1 MSAHLFPDN
10 TVLCNFASVH
20 QLDLLAKL
28 LDGNGRWV
36 EAVAYECQ
44 RSARFYPDLATV
56 HSDGWL
62 GEPVEVSEMADVLQV
77 EGIRKAVFGGTD
89 AKPTQ
94 HLGEAQTIH
103 ILARWADYKDSIW
116 LSDDQESL
124 RVARSQG
131 IAVRETQHLVA
142 EAAQYGF
149 IPTAEAGFTMLQQM
163 VAQGQN
169 PALPH
174 RATDL
179 LNLS

>member
-36 EAVAYECQ
+36 EAVAHECD
-44 RSARFYPDLATV
+44 RSRQFYPDLATV

-62 GEPVEVSEMADVLQV
+62 GEPIEICDEADTRQV

-89 AKPTQ
+89 AQPTQ
-94 HLGEAQTIH
+94 HLGEAQSIH
-103 ILARWADYKDSIW
+103 ILTRWPDYKDSVW
-116 LSDDQESL
+116 LSDDRESL
-124 RVARSQG
+124 RVARNQG
-131 IAVRETQHLVA
+131 VAVRETQHLVA
-142 EAAQYGF
+142 EAIQWGF
-149 IPTAEAGFTMLQQM
+149 IATAEAGFTMLQQM
-163 VAQGQN
+163 VAEGQH
-169 PALPH
+169 PAVPH

-179 LNLS
+179 LNLE